1 MKTIFLVDDDEV
13 TNFINKRIIKL
24 NLPEAEIHVASN
36 ATEAIQQIKQR
47 NADNLPAFDAIMV
60 DISMPD
66 MDGWEFMDLME
77 TEEYKFTNQ
86 SAFFMLTSSVFEDDL
101 NRSKTKK
108 LIRSFYSKPL
118 DAAKVKEIAAAIQ

>member
-1 MKTIFLVDDDEV
+1 MKTIFLIDDDEV

-24 NLPEAEIHVASN
+24 NLPDVEIHVAAN
-36 ATEAIQQIKQR
+36 ATEAIQRIKQR
-47 NADNLPAFDAIMV
+47 NADNLPAFDAIMI

-77 TEEYKFTNQ
+77 TDEFYFTNQ
-86 SAFFMLTSSVFEDDL
+86 TSFFMLTSSVFEDDL

-108 LIRSFYSKPL
+108 LIRSFFSKPL
-118 DAAKVKEIAAAIQ
+118 DANKVQEIAAAIL

>member
-1 MKTIFLVDDDEV
+1 MARLVYLIDDEDV
-13 TNFINKRIIKL
+13 VRDSASLLLRAHGFD
-24 NLPEAEIHVASN
+24 VASFASAAAFL
-36 ATEAIQQIKQR
+36 ATIDPDKPGCVM
-47 NADNLPAFDAIMV
+47 L